1 MGKYSIH
8 MGLLADAPP
17 VLALIFFILL
27 FVFTIYSSM
36 LGYHWFAYGTSAR
49 ASRLTL
55 TIYLTGA
62 ALLFLIMSII
72 LYTYTVLPSYAG

>member
-1 MGKYSIH
+1 MAI
-8 MGLLADAPP
+8 LADAPP

-27 FVFTIYSSM
+27 FAFTIYSSM

-55 TIYLTGA
+55 SIYLTGA
-62 ALLFLIMSII
+62 ALLFLVMSII
-72 LYTYTVLPSYAG
+72 LYTYSIHPSYAS